1 MKQNLFQIFT
11 KLSFKIIIL
20 LHNKE
25 SIMIKNCII
34 LCLIT
39 QVLFAQ
45 SYKMEGEQWET
56 LFNGKNLDGW
66 DLKITGEPLNM
77 NYKNTI
83 RVENEMLRVA
93 YDEYETFD
101 NKFGHLYYQKPYSHY
116 ILNYEYR
123 FVGNQ
128 TPGGATWNVRNSG
141 VMFHSQSAESVD
153 FDQTFPV
160 SLEMQLLGGLGNG
173 PRHTGNLCTP
183 GTQVYINDKLKA
195 EHCISSN
202 SKTYDGD
209 QWVKASLIVFG
220 DSIAH
225 QIIEGDTVLTFEKL
239 EIGGNFVSK
248 TGMNWKAAGFSD
260 KSAAYWDALDAAPLK
275 EGFIALQ
282 AESHPI
288 DFRNIKLLNLK
299 GCMDPKAKNYRSYFV
314 EKGDC
319 TY

>member
-1 MKQNLFQIFT
+1 MIRNL
-11 KLSFKIIIL
+11 
-20 LHNKE
+20 
-25 SIMIKNCII
+25 II
-34 LCLIT
+34 LCFIAQALS
-39 QVLFAQ
+39 AQ
-45 SYKMEGEQWET
+45 SINNQEQDWEM
-56 LFNGKNLDGW
+56 LFNGKNLNGW
-66 DLKITGEPLNM
+66 DLKITGEKLNE

-83 RVENEMLRVA
+83 RVEDEMIRIV

-101 NKFGHLYYQKPYSHY
+101 DKFGHLYYNKPYSHY

-123 FVGNQ
+123 FTGEQ
-128 TPGGATWNVRNSG
+128 TPGGASWNVRNSG
-141 VMFHSQSAESVD
+141 VMFHSQSAESLD

-173 PRHTGNLCTP
+173 PRNTGNLCTP
-183 GTQVYINDKLKA
+183 GTQVYINEKFRA
-195 EHCISSN
+195 EHCINST

-209 QWVKASLIVFG
+209 QWVKASLIVYG

-248 TGMNWKAAGFSD
+248 NGMNWKSGGFTE
-260 KSAAYWDALDAAPLK
+260 KSAAYWDALDSTPLK
-275 EGFIALQ
+275 EGYISLQ

-299 GCMDPKAKNYRSYFV
+299 GCMDPKAKNYREYYV
-314 EKGDC
+314 ESGEC
-319 TY
+319 RY